1 MNVDTILS
9 GLSAAVDGLDEEL
22 RAFRRDLHRYPEL
35 SWQEARTTF
44 AVRSRLEYAGCRV
57 QQMQPTGVIV
67 DLGPEKPEL
76 RVGLRADMDALPL
89 VERTGLEFAST
100 RRGVTHACGHDVH
113 TTALLGAVLALK
125 TQEEELHAAGI
136 GVRAIFQ
143 PAEETM
149 PGGGEHVVADGHLD
163 GVDIVFAVHCDPS
176 RDVGEIGLRRGP
188 ITAASDKVTVRLT
201 GTGGH
206 TSRPYLTQDLIFA
219 LGKVI
224 TDVPGVLSRRIDP
237 RVGALLVWGGVHAG
251 GAANIIPDS
260 GEVTGTLRMLDAE
273 AWKSIR
279 PLLIELVEA
288 VVMPYGVQAEVRHV
302 RGVPPVVNSEWAVA
316 AWRDAAGAML
326 GAGSARGAEQS
337 LGGEDFAWMLQ
348 GRDGAL
354 ARLGTRT
361 PGGPSYDLHQGDLV
375 VDERSIAVGARMYA
389 AAPFAAWRNRRGAKA

>member
-1 MNVDTILS
+1 MDVDRIFCGIATV
-9 GLSAAVDGLDEEL
+9 VDGLEEEL
-22 RAFRRDLHRYPEL
+22 RAFRRSLHRYPEL
-35 SWQEARTTF
+35 SWQEARTTLE
-44 AVRSRLEYAGCRV
+44 VRTRLEHASCV
-57 QQMQPTGVIV
+57 PQPLQPTGLIV
-67 DLGPEKPEL
+67 DLGPPNPRL
-76 RVGLRADMDALPL
+76 RVGLRADLDALPL

-100 RRGVTHACGHDVH
+100 RKGVTHACGHDVH

-125 TQEEELHAAGI
+125 IREHDLFDAGI
-136 GVRAIFQ
+136 AVRAIFQ

-149 PGGGEHVVADGHLD
+149 PGGGEYLVSEGHLE

-176 RDVGEIGLRRGP
+176 RDVGEVGLRRGA

-206 TSRPYLTQDLIFA
+206 TSRPFLTQDLIYA
-219 LGKVI
+219 LGQVI

-251 GAANIIPDS
+251 GVANVIPDN

-273 AWKSIR
+273 AWQSIR
-279 PLLIELVEA
+279 PLLNELVEA
-288 VVMPYGVQAEVRHV
+288 VVMPYGVHAEVRHV
-302 RGVPPVVNSEWAVA
+302 RGVPPVVNSEWGVA
-316 AWRDAAGAML
+316 AWRQAAGAML

-361 PGGPSYDLHQGDLV
+361 PGGPTFDLHQGDLV
-375 VDERSIAVGARMYA
+375 IDERSVAAGARLYA
-389 AAPFAAWRNRRGAKA
+389 AAPFAAWTTRRAEQP